1 GFGDDPCIAF
11 GVAEPDQLD
20 RVIDLAFDAAV
31 TFDRA
36 LQAGALAQQGLRRG
50 RIVPQLGVF
59 RLGVQ
64 LGEATVGHL
73 PVKDASSAAPATFG
87 CRRRPP
93 ESQRAC
99 SYPSKNQLQYSP
111 PVPLAGV
118 ARTGTRAVTPWT
130 I

>member
-1 GFGDDPCIAF
+1 PGIAL
-11 GVAEPDQLD
+11 GAAELDQLD

-31 TFDRA
+31 ALDRA
-36 LQAGALAQQGLRRG
+36 LLAGALAQQGLRRG
-50 RIVPQLGVF
+50 RIIPQLGVF

-93 ESQRAC
+93 ASQ
-99 SYPSKNQLQYSP
+99 PSCLLIRSWF
-111 PVPLAGV
+111 
-118 ARTGTRAVTPWT
+118 ARNAAPDLREQPHRE
-130 I
+130 